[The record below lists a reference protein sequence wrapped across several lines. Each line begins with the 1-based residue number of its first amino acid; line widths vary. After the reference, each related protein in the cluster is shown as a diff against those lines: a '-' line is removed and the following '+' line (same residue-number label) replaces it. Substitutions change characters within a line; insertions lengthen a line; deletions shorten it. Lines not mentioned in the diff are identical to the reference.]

1 MALNRAILMG
11 RISRD
16 LELRQTTTGIPVLQF
31 SIAVDREWSSKDAEK
46 KTDFIEC
53 IAWRRTAE
61 FISRYFH
68 KGKLIIVDGSLQVE
82 EWKDK
87 EGNKRKNTKI
97 SVQNVNFCG
106 DKASSSNN
114 QYGYQQQQQQQQ
126 QSVEYFD
133 DLTSDEYNLPNE
145 FKNDGNLPF

>member
-11 RISRD
+11 RISCD

-31 SIAVDREWSSKDAEK
+31 AIAVDRDSATNGGEK
-46 KTDFIEC
+46 KVDFIDC
-53 IAWRRTAE
+53 VAWRKTAE

-82 EWKDK
+82 KWQDK
-87 EGNKRKNTKI
+87 EGKKRKNTKI
-97 SVQNVNFCG
+97 SVQNVHFCG

-114 QYGYQQQQQQQQ
+114 QYGYPQQQYQQK

-133 DLTSDEYNLPNE
+133 DLTNEFGSDEYNLPD
-145 FKNDGNLPF
+145 DGDLPF